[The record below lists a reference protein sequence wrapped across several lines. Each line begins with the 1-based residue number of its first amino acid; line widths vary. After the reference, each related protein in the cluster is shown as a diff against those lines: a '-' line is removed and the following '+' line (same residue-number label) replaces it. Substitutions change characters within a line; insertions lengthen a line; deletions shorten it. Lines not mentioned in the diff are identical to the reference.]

1 MGGGSYSY
9 DSASARCFTY
19 CSAAATDTS
28 YMDKYVFTE
37 RSLNRD
43 MDVKNKIRESRDSDE
58 HPKSFPII
66 IGLDVT
72 GSMGYI
78 PKELIKN
85 GFPEIMKKIMDN
97 GVEHAQVCFMGIGDS
112 ECDRAPIQVGQFET
126 SDELTE
132 KWLKSIY
139 LEGGGGGNEG
149 ESYALAWYV
158 AGRMTSTDSFEKRGK
173 KGVLITIGDEPYLK
187 TLRKKDAKELF
198 GGAEKDVD
206 SLQLLDE
213 ARKSWDVYHI
223 NVVDYSGIQPR
234 VQNQWKETLGDHL
247 INTESRDGKD
257 IPDIIAGIILKAYKE
272 SSDASDILVDSAEA
286 VHVPTPSTSHNGE
299 ETSDSCG
306 GIIL

>member
-234 VQNQWKETLGDHL
+234 VQNQWKQTLGDHL

-286 VHVPTPSTSHNGE
+286 VHVPTPSTPHNAE
-299 ETSDSCG
+299 ETPDSCG

>member
-234 VQNQWKETLGDHL
+234 VQNQWKQTLGNHL

-286 VHVPTPSTSHNGE
+286 VHVPTPSTPHNGE